1 MRILVTGVTGQVGG
15 ALVKRLG
22 PEGSIIAA
30 GRGQLDLARPAE
42 LAGSLDRLAPDL
54 IINPAAYTAVDRA
67 EDERAL
73 AFRVNAE
80 APDAVARWAA
90 ARGVPLIH
98 FSTDYVFDGS
108 SDRPWR
114 EDDPTNPLSAY
125 GASKLAGETAIRAA
139 GGPSLIVRTSWV
151 YAAHG
156 ANFLRTIARLA
167 RERKELRIVADQW
180 GAPTSARLIADV
192 VVTIV
197 RNNPGAL
204 AERFAA
210 AAGLL
215 NVAASGATTW
225 HGFAV
230 AIVEGLKAR
239 GIALA
244 VESIVPITTA
254 DYPTKAKRPANSRFD
269 PTRLKDIFHITTP
282 DWGGVLA
289 VELDQLAAELNQA
302 AAPP

>member
-15 ALVKRLG
+15 ALVKRF
-22 PEGSIIAA
+22 GSEALVVAA

-42 LAGSLDRLAPDL
+42 LAGALDRLAPDL

-67 EDERAL
+67 EDEREL

-80 APDAVARWAA
+80 APSAMARWAA
-90 ARGVPLIH
+90 ARGVPLVH
-98 FSTDYVFDGS
+98 FSTDYVFDGL

-114 EDDPTNPLSAY
+114 EDDPTNPLSVY
-125 GASKLAGETAIRAA
+125 GMSKLAGEAAIHAA
-139 GGPSLIVRTSWV
+139 GGPFLIIRTSWV

-167 RERKELRIVADQW
+167 RERRELRIVADQY

-192 VVTIV
+192 VVAIV
-197 RNNPGAL
+197 GKNPGAL
-204 AERFAA
+204 AARFAA
-210 AAGLL
+210 SAGLL

-239 GIALA
+239 GAALA
-244 VESIVPITTA
+244 VESIVPIATA
-254 DYPTKAKRPANSRFD
+254 DYPTKAKRPGNSRFD
-269 PTRLKDIFHITTP
+269 LTRLTDMFHITTP
-282 DWGGVLA
+282 DWSSALA
-289 VELDQLAAELNQA
+289 AELDQLAAELHQA
-302 AAPP
+302 TAM